1 MHALRVILFG
11 FLLAVFPILL
21 GIVSAAL
28 IAVSVRAGLTT
39 DPADDVQHDDGLNG
53 REIYDRVVEHRI
65 RSFFLEAELEN
76 GNGKGDARRLAFRMI
91 WKDYRAEHP
100 KVTSKTKIELD
111 WPFELR
117 FGGVKIE
124 KTRGKPAQYW
134 AYIPETRI
142 IFRLPLRDHRFHG
155 SAFSFDDIVPPEA
168 EDFLF
173 RRLPDEVVEGHPVY
187 VLELFPKPHT
197 VSDYSRL
204 LVSIDKAR
212 DIPIRAR
219 YWNTAGLAIREVSFP
234 PSRLEQHGSSWF
246 PMLATVRDL
255 RTDEFS
261 RLRVDRF
268 VANPPLTERDVAR
281 HRLESH

>member
-1 MHALRVILFG
+1 MPNATLLLLIVALAFCSR
-11 FLLAVFPILL
+11 
-21 GIVSAAL
+21 AAADL
-28 IAVSVRAGLTT
+28 S
-39 DPADDVQHDDGLNG
+39 PALEVEVAHEDGLSG

-65 RSFFLEAELEN
+65 RSFFLEADLEN

-100 KVTSKTKIELD
+100 RVTSKTKIELD
-111 WPFELR
+111 WPFDLR

-124 KTRGKPAQYW
+124 KSRGKPAQYW

-155 SAFSFDDIVPPEA
+155 SAFSFDDIIPPEA

-219 YWNTAGLAIREVSFP
+219 YWNTAGLEIREVSFP

-261 RLRVDRF
+261 RLRVGRF
-268 VANPPLTERDVAR
+268 VANPPLTERDFAL